1 MLKVRLGGTA
11 DFKQLNR
18 SVQKMLEEVATQTV
32 KVAQANTPKRTGYAR
47 KNWTKKTDAD
57 GFDVANSTPYIQH
70 LDKGTSKQAPRGI
83 VKPTVR
89 EMTGFIGTRRLKR

>member
-1 MLKVRLGGTA
+1 MISISIGSTA
-11 DFKQLNR
+11 DLKNLSKDIERVMN
-18 SVQKMLEEVATQTV
+18 EVATKTV
-32 KVAQANTPKRTGYAR
+32 EVAKTNTPKRTGYAR
-47 KNWTKKTDAD
+47 KNWTKKTDVD
-57 GFDVANSTPYIQH
+57 GFDVANATPYIQH